1 MEITG
6 QSGALLAG
14 ILAVIPVVLTSFRKR
29 QDVSVEELETRN
41 KKLVA
46 ERDQAL
52 ADLDEAQA
60 ELLACQRKARR
71 LERQLAALGGDEDA
85 TQIR

>member
-29 QDVSVEELETRN
+29 QDVSTEELEKRVKNLT
-41 KKLVA
+41 A
-46 ERDQAL
+46 ERDGLQTEL
-52 ADLDEAQA
+52 NSVKA
-60 ELLACQRKARR
+60 ELLDCDKLTYR
-71 LERQLAALGGDEDA
+71 LNRLLAARGVDDDA